1 MANSL
6 LRAGNTTRVSFQ
18 FGTIGDA
25 DIFEPFY
32 IDILEQYDGY
42 AIMIHDIGGGRIGMT
57 LNRPSECRENWNTY
71 AGHGQ
76 DYFALFE
83 SSENARRFVCEVKR
97 VAAIQNIDIIIA
109 NITGESSTSSP
120 DQPSAP
126 LSSMVN
132 GM

>member
-1 MANSL
+1 MTNL
-6 LRAGNTTRVSFQ
+6 LFDDDHTTRVYFQ

-32 IDILEQYDGY
+32 IDILEQFDGY
-42 AIMIHDIGGGRIGMT
+42 AIMLHDAGGGRVDMT
-57 LNRPSECRENWNTY
+57 LNKPSECRENWGTY

-97 VAAIQNIDIIIA
+97 VAAIQDIDIIIA
-109 NITGESSTSSP
+109 NITGDSSTTPP

-126 LSSMVN
+126 LSSM
-132 GM
+132 